1 MKELESKYKCS
12 EFLEDYYSKGL
23 FHPTECQ
30 MLYSH
35 KNIVEK
41 SDCLVVG
48 EVYDDHDCQI
58 CYRKGELE
66 IWAKSN
72 YDNSFQKLSKNL
84 KILTQGWYQVE
95 ANHWGSMDSKK
106 NLNEIIK
113 FYQINDSR
121 YNWESQKLIDLIK
134 AILNANKDSNI
145 YAKAHK
151 GILNISS
158 TNGFI
163 SRPRTKMVVAQL
175 DKKENVLKVFHQ
187 SSFFENYVQPVNFK
201 MNEITKTASSI
212 INWINC

>member
-1 MKELESKYKCS
+1 MNELESKYQCS

-30 MLYSH
+30 VLYSH
-35 KNIVEK
+35 KNVVEK

-48 EVYDDHDCQI
+48 EVYDDHNCQI
-58 CYRKGELE
+58 CYRKGDPE

-72 YDNSFQKLSKNL
+72 YDNSFQKLSKDL
-84 KILTQGWYQVE
+84 KILTEGWYQVE
-95 ANHWGSMDSKK
+95 ANHWGSMNPKK

-121 YNWESQKLIDLIK
+121 YNWESQPLIDLVE
-134 AILNANKDSNI
+134 AILNMNKDSKI

-151 GILNISS
+151 GVLNISS

-163 SRPRTKMVVAQL
+163 SRPRTNMAVVHL
-175 DKKENVLKVFHQ
+175 GKEESILKVFHQ
-187 SSFFENYVQPVNFK
+187 SSFSENYVQPVNFK
-201 MNEITKTASSI
+201 TNEITKSANSI
-212 INWINC
+212 INWIN